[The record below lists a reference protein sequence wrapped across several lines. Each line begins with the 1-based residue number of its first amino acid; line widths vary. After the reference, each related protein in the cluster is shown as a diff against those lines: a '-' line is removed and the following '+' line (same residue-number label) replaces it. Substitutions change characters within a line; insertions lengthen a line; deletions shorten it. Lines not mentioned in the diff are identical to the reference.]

1 MKPVP
6 SWLCISWLSSIQV
19 ITAIAI
25 FPLGFAVIS
34 WLAAESPKDN
44 PSIPAHWR
52 AGVPNHGGFY
62 QWPFGTV
69 SDGPIEFAVC
79 LLVFIGSVL
88 FLGISAF
95 RAQRARRRDTE
106 P

>member
-6 SWLCISWLSSIQV
+6 WLRISWLSLIQV

-34 WLAAESPKDN
+34 WLAAESPRDN

-52 AGVPNHGGFY
+52 AGVPSHGEFY
-62 QWPFGTV
+62 QWSVGTV
-69 SDGPIEFAVC
+69 ADSPFEFAVC

-95 RAQRARRRDTE
+95 HAQRTRQRDTE